1 MPVLPVVVPLLG
13 GASKG
18 PSTGAGLRYR
28 TGSDNAG
35 CRGDRTA
42 SSSLRGGALQQ
53 QTHAGAD
60 VYMYSVKHAKRQRV
74 SRYIDSSENHHRL
87 AHVDGCR
94 DNVVSIIA
102 S

>member
-1 MPVLPVVVPLLG
+1 VLVCATVLVLVLTTPVVGRG
-13 GASKG
+13 G
-18 PSTGAGLRYR
+18 
-28 TGSDNAG
+28 
-35 CRGDRTA
+35 RTA

-60 VYMYSVKHAKRQRV
+60 VYMYSVKHAKRQQV

-94 DNVVSIIA
+94 DNVASIIA